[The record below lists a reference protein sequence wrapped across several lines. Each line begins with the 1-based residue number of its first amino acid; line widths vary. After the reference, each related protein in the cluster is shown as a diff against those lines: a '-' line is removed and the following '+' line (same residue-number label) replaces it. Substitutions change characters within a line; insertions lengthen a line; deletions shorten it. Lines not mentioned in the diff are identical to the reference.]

1 MDTGKHAQDVDMVD
15 GQPQS
20 LENAEDF
27 EIDDAEHKREVAMQK
42 IVLPGD
48 YIGEGYIAGHGTY
61 ENRPK
66 GSDKE
71 LIYASMA
78 GVVHQIDRVICVRPL
93 RQGYRPDVGDVVVG
107 RVVQVDQK
115 RWMIDVNSY

>member
-1 MDTGKHAQDVDMVD
+1 
-15 GQPQS
+15 
-20 LENAEDF
+20 
-27 EIDDAEHKREVAMQK
+27 MQK